1 MIGQSILGKNSGS
14 SKVNKSA
21 GIFSNIQYYH
31 FGQTNLHEIEGTMF
45 SSSPLQPRSV
55 TNLTLPT
62 GELLDERDEAK
73 FVEHCGVTAI
83 INSPNCVQYTAL
95 GLSLLQHRGQDGAG
109 IAVRS
114 RSGEISAVHGT
125 GKVKE
130 ALPPSKL
137 VHLNHG
143 TTAIGHTRYGTSGGQ
158 NFTNLQPLTITL
170 PELGTV
176 AIAHNG
182 NITNADLLRR
192 ELESSGA
199 QFTSTSDT
207 EVILHLFTKE
217 FKREPELTEVVKN
230 VLSKVTGSYA
240 LLFLLPDRVIAARDP
255 HGNRPLLL
263 GKMNETTIITSEP
276 CGWDSFGVHSFREIP
291 AATIVEVYPD
301 GNVGPYHSI
310 SSPYRSAPCLMELLY
325 FSRPDS
331 TIFGAQVAQFRRR
344 MGELLFQR
352 HPVDADLIV
361 PLMSSGLHYAQGF
374 SEASGIPLRFSLIK
388 NPTSARVFIEADA
401 ESRSQQTL
409 EKHALIRNDILG
421 KRVVFVDDSLVR
433 GVTLEQI
440 VPITFPNT
448 KIGRGG
454 ASEVHIRIGAP
465 PIIGP
470 CSYGISTPTPEELAA
485 NRYGGYSGVGPVNSD
500 LVSLAI
506 SKNIGAT
513 SVGFGTISDIA
524 EALKGTPNE
533 FCDACFTNLY
543 NRIPR

>member
-1 MIGQSILGKNSGS
+1 
-14 SKVNKSA
+14 
-21 GIFSNIQYYH
+21 
-31 FGQTNLHEIEGTMF
+31 MF
-45 SSSPLQPRSV
+45 SPLPHQSNFIKHAPSPS
-55 TNLTLPT
+55 
-62 GELLDERDEAK
+62 GALLDELDEVK

-83 INSPNCVQYTAL
+83 VNSANSVKYTAL

-109 IAVRS
+109 VAVQS
-114 RSGEISAVHGT
+114 DSGKISVVHGT

-130 ALPPSKL
+130 ALHSTRL
-137 VHLNHG
+137 AQLTHG
-143 TTAIGHTRYGTSGGQ
+143 NTAIGHTRYGTSGGQ
-158 NFTNLQPLTITL
+158 STTNLQPLTIEI

-182 NITNADLLRR
+182 NITNAEVLRR
-192 ELESSGA
+192 ELESHGSR
-199 QFTSTSDT
+199 FKSTSDT
-207 EVILHLFTKE
+207 EVILHLFAKE
-217 FKREPELTEVVKN
+217 FKLGMELSQIVEK
-230 VLSKVTGSYA
+230 VLMKVTGSYA
-240 LLFLLPDRVIAARDP
+240 LVLLFPDRVIAARDP

-263 GKMNETTIITSEP
+263 GKMNESTIITSES
-276 CGWDSFGVHSFREIP
+276 CGWDSFGVHSFQEIP
-291 AATIVEVYPD
+291 AATIVEVFSD
-301 GNVGPYHSI
+301 GSIGPYHSI
-310 SSPYRSAPCLMELLY
+310 SSPYRAAPCLMELLY

-331 TIFGAQVAQFRRR
+331 IIFGTQVAQFRRR

-352 HPVDADLIV
+352 HPVEADVIV

-409 EKHALIRNDILG
+409 EKHALIRSDILG

-433 GVTLEQI
+433 GVTFEQI
-440 VPITFPNT
+440 VPMTFPDVQT
-448 KIGRGG
+448 GRGG
-454 ASEVHIRIGAP
+454 ALEVHVRIGAP
-465 PIIGP
+465 PIVGP

-485 NRYGGYSGVGPVNSD
+485 NRYGGYSGSGPVNPD
-500 LVSLAI
+500 LVSRAVA
-506 SKNIGAT
+506 KNIGAT
-513 SVGFGTISDIA
+513 SVGFGSLSDIA